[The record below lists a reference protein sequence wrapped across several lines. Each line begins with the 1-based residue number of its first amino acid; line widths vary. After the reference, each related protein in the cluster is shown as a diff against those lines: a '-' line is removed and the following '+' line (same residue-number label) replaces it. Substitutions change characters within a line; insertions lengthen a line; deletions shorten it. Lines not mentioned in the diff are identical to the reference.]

1 MRFGLLGRKLGH
13 SYSPQIHAHLGD
25 YEYPLYEKEP
35 EEIEAFMRS
44 DEFDG
49 MNVTIPYKQTVIPYM
64 AELSD
69 AAEKIGSV
77 NTVTRLPDGSLY
89 GDNTD
94 YYGFSF
100 LLDTAGFDIK
110 GKKVVILGN
119 GGASQTV
126 IAVCRDRCAREIAV
140 ISQRSKTDNYS
151 NIEKHADADY
161 IFNCTPV
168 GMYPKNGE
176 RLIDLNIF
184 KSCKGV
190 ADLIYNPAKTRF
202 LLDAEGLNIPHIN
215 GLVMLC
221 AQAVKAAES
230 FLNKE
235 FERNKTLEILSLL
248 ENEMQNIVLV
258 GMPGCGKSTAAKGLA
273 KKLARELIDTD
284 TLIEEAQGMPIP
296 QIFAEKGEEYF
307 RNAETDVI
315 KEAGKLSSKIIATGG
330 GAVLRDENKDALR
343 QNARV
348 VFLKRDINAL
358 ATDGRPL
365 SADGKLQKM
374 YEARLPHYE
383 KISDIAVEVAEE
395 KQETVNKILK
405 GLGLE

>member
-1 MRFGLLGRKLGH
+1 MLFGLLGRKLGH

-35 EEIEAFMRS
+35 EEIEAFMKS

-64 AELSD
+64 AQLSD
-69 AAEKIGSV
+69 AAKKIGSV

-100 LLDTAGFDIK
+100 LLDTAGFDVK
-110 GKKVVILGN
+110 NKKVVILGN

-126 IAVCRDRCAREIAV
+126 IAVCRDRGAKEIAV
-140 ISQRSKTDNYS
+140 ISQRSETDNYQ
-151 NIEKHADADY
+151 NISKHADADY
-161 IFNCTPV
+161 IVNGTPV
-168 GMYPKNGE
+168 GMYPNNGE
-176 RLIDLNIF
+176 RLIDLSIF

-190 ADLIYNPAKTRF
+190 ADLIYNPAKTQL
-202 LLDAEGLNIPHIN
+202 LLDAEELNIPYIN

-230 FLNKE
+230 FTKTSFPKE
-235 FERNKTLEILSLL
+235 KTIEILTTL
-248 ENEMQNIVLV
+248 ENEMQNIVFV
-258 GMPGCGKSTAAKGLA
+258 GMPGCGKSTAAAGLA
-273 KKLARELIDTD
+273 KILGRELIDTD
-284 TLIEEAQGMPIP
+284 SLVEEAEGMPIP

-307 RNAETDVI
+307 RNAETKAVI
-315 KEAGKLSSKIIATGG
+315 AAGKLSSKIIATGG
-330 GAVLRDENKDALR
+330 GAILRDENKAALR
-343 QNARV
+343 QNAKI
-348 VFLKRDINAL
+348 VFLKLDINSL

-365 SADGKLQKM
+365 SADGKLQAM
-374 YEARLPHYE
+374 LEARLPHYE
-383 KISDIAVEVAEE
+383 AISDITIEVAEE
-395 KQETVNKILK
+395 KEETLKRILK
-405 GLGLE
+405 GLKIK